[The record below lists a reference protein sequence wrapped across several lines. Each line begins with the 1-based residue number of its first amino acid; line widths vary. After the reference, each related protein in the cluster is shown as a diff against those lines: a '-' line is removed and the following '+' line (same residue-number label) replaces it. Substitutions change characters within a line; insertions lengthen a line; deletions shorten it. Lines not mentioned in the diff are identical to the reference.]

1 MSQSTIRIPGSD
13 EMHKKKHIRRNAK
26 KPTKYTNKSH
36 CFLQEFRGRRIPS
49 INPKKMDNL
58 CALPALYQS
67 IPEYTGA
74 NRREPSRIQARIPTA
89 PTRTNARCTNTNRLH
104 EPALYNR
111 HKFLYLSLE
120 NQLHLKHKI
129 PLFLAATLAATLWI
143 LAGPHLTNRAQTVF
157 AQSFETAKYGND
169 FLSVGSGARA
179 LGMGGAHAAIASDAT
194 AAYWNPAGLAQLS
207 STDLAYMHSERFSGI
222 VQYDYAAIAYPIRGT
237 GSVVALS
244 LFRQSVDDIAN
255 TLNAWDRERNLPR
268 LRASDY
274 IEFFSVSDLA
284 ILLSYASTLG
294 NGVRWGVNTKI
305 VNHRLGPFAQ
315 GWGYSLDAGLQA
327 DLGDARLA
335 VHLMDLTTMLKFWSV
350 DEAAFGDFEA
360 IYDEAIPSG
369 QNERVLPVLK
379 LGAGYLFRFDEL
391 LLTTAADLDLRFE
404 NRQAYHLSLGAVSF
418 EPHLGAELAYRGRLM
433 VRAGA
438 TNITTNPD
446 GSLFVSP
453 TLGAGMQIQRLAI
466 DYGFAN
472 FAGASAVLG
481 QTHRISLRIQL

>member
-1 MSQSTIRIPGSD
+1 MPNSCNLPRPVQPSDLSNRHRPG
-13 EMHKKKHIRRNAK
+13 H
-26 KPTKYTNKSH
+26 
-36 CFLQEFRGRRIPS
+36 
-49 INPKKMDNL
+49 
-58 CALPALYQS
+58 
-67 IPEYTGA
+67 
-74 NRREPSRIQARIPTA
+74 
-89 PTRTNARCTNTNRLH
+89 
-104 EPALYNR
+104 PALYNR
-111 HKFLYLSLE
+111 YKILYLMFE
-120 NQLHLKHKI
+120 NQPNLRHKI
-129 PLFLAATLAATLWI
+129 PRFHVNFLAMSLAKSLWTHLGTLLGSTLDINLHAIPSANLRNSLGNTLRKTPGKPLTTTLATTLFI
-143 LAGPHLTNRAQTVF
+143 LAASHLTTYPPTAHAQT
-157 AQSFETAKYGND
+157 FETAKYGND

-194 AAYWNPAGLAQLS
+194 AAYWNPAGLAQLT

-222 VQYDYAAIAYPIRGT
+222 VQYDYGAIAYPIRDT
-237 GSVVALS
+237 GSVIALS

-294 NGVRWGVNTKI
+294 NGIRWGVNTKI
-305 VNHRLGPFAQ
+305 VNHRLGPFAD

-335 VHLMDLTTMLKFWSV
+335 IHLMDLTTMLKFWSV
-350 DEAAFGDFEA
+350 DAAAFGDFEA

-379 LGAGYLFRFDEL
+379 LGTGYLFRFDEM
-391 LLTTAADLDLRFE
+391 LLTTAADLDVRFE
-404 NRQAYHLSLGAVSF
+404 NRQAYHLSLGSVSF
-418 EPHLGAELAYRGRLM
+418 EPHLGAELTYRGRLM
-433 VRAGA
+433 IRAGA

-453 TLGAGMQIQRLAI
+453 TLGAGLQIRQLAI

-481 QTHRISLRIQL
+481 QTHRISLRVQL